1 MNIRFATF
9 LAALAAVAGS
19 VASAPSSASHKVH
32 QSVHRALQT
41 EGTVNLIV
49 TLGDGTES
57 VLESFQEAAYVSRAA
72 KIQAL
77 KGQLE
82 SAHAPLVAPV
92 TKMLSQEATSASGL
106 PPFANFKTFW
116 ISNQVFIESATFDLV
131 EKLSELPS
139 VAEIREEVVAVASNQ
154 VASDASVSDA
164 STKELVGYEW
174 NVQKIG
180 APKVWADG
188 NIGQGVLVASIG
200 SGVRASHE
208 ALARNFIGDKLG
220 WFDPENPTGSL
231 TAKDVNGLGTHLMA
245 TIAGSKGVGVA
256 PGASWMTCKG
266 CRVTTCPE
274 SDLIACAQ
282 WILCPPSASS
292 SSNNGTS
299 TTCGTAPRVVHNSW
313 SGVQND
319 NWFKP
324 SVDAWEKADI
334 VPIFPS
340 GDAGGACGS
349 ITSPGDYPN
358 VISVGSV
365 SSANALSAF
374 GAKGP
379 GLNKRTKPDIVA
391 PGSRTRAAGNASDTD
406 YITKSSTS
414 IAAAHIAG
422 SVALLLSAQ
431 PDFSVSEVKVALFTT
446 TDQTG
451 LAQTAALNLTCGGTS
466 DKVWPNNQ
474 FGHGLVNAL
483 NLYEGFRPSA

>member
-9 LAALAAVAGS
+9 LAALTAVAGS
-19 VASAPSSASHKVH
+19 ASVVALSSSKVH
-32 QSVHRALQT
+32 PTVHRALQT
-41 EGTVNLIV
+41 ERTVNLIV
-49 TLGDGTES
+49 TLGDGTEQ
-57 VLESFQEAAYVSRAA
+57 VLESFQEAAYASRAA

-77 KGQLE
+77 KGKLE
-82 SAHAPLVAPV
+82 STHAPLVAPV
-92 TKMLSQEATSASGL
+92 SKLLSQEAASSTGL
-106 PPFANFKTFW
+106 PLFANFKTFW
-116 ISNQVFIESATFDLV
+116 ISNQVFIEAATFDLV
-131 EKLSELPS
+131 EKLVELPS
-139 VAEIREEVVAVASNQ
+139 VAEIREEVLAVVSKEVAEADT
-154 VASDASVSDA
+154 A
-164 STKELVGYEW
+164 TKELVGYEW

-208 ALARNFIGDKLG
+208 ALARNFIGEKLG
-220 WFDPENPTGSL
+220 WYDPENPTGSL
-231 TAKDVNGLGTHLMA
+231 TPKDVNGLGTHLMA

-266 CRVTTCPE
+266 CRETTCPE

-282 WILCPPSASS
+282 WILCPPSGSAAT
-292 SSNNGTS
+292 NGTS
-299 TTCGTAPRVVHNSW
+299 TTCGTAPRLVHNSW

-365 SSANALSAF
+365 SSTNALSAF

-379 GLNKRTKPDIVA
+379 GLNKRVKPDIVA

-451 LAQTAALNLTCGGTS
+451 LSQTVALNLTCDGTS